1 MSASPPQPMRAAKR
15 SPAKSRSKAA
25 TSSRPSAA
33 LIAEQAT
40 LPSRPSAPATPTR
53 TELYSLERSVFE
65 HDHLLS
71 DVREVDGQQSVG
83 AGSGDVD
90 DEPLAPFGMPHAI
103 ARGEAEAHAR
113 AGVFVNRNFPPT
125 AAART
130 RPDADAADRFDRG
143 HLIDEPRFRVR
154 ER

>member
-15 SPAKSRSKAA
+15 SPAKSRSNAA

-33 LIAEQAT
+33 LIAEHAT
-40 LPSRPSAPATPTR
+40 VPSRPGAAATPTR
-53 TELYSLERSVFE
+53 TELYSLERSVLE

-71 DVREVDGQQSVG
+71 DVREVDGQQTVG

-90 DEPLAPFGMPHAI
+90 DEPFAPFGMAHAI
-103 ARGEAEAHAR
+103 ARGEAKAHTR
-113 AGVFVNRNFPPT
+113 AGVFVDRHFAPA

-130 RPDADAADRFDRG
+130 RPDADAADRFDRR
-143 HLIDEPRFRVR
+143 HFIDEP
-154 ER
+154 